1 MMRAVMKKKTMMK
14 RKKKSMKPGRTKRV
28 NQVVISTST
37 LKRERTKNL
46 TLMSLYQPKK
56 KMIAMKMV

>member
-14 RKKKSMKPGRTKRV
+14 RKKQSMKPGRRKRV
-28 NQVVISTST
+28 NRVVISTST

-46 TLMSLYQPKK
+46 TLMSLYQTKK